1 VENNLLF
8 RGTNSK
14 KGFAAGKYHFEF
26 RTPFQPKA
34 RGQGR
39 GNSGVYVQ
47 GVEVQVLDSFG
58 LDGKNN
64 ECGAFYGSR
73 APDVNMCF
81 PPLSWQTY
89 DIEIKA
95 DDKGQTVAT
104 VLHNGVKV
112 HDNYV
117 IRKDKPK
124 PTNINLQDHGDY
136 VVYRNIW
143 VQEAK

>member
-1 VENNLLF
+1 
-8 RGTNSK
+8 
-14 KGFAAGKYHFEF
+14 
-26 RTPFQPKA
+26 
-34 RGQGR
+34 

-95 DDKGQTVAT
+95 DDKGQTDAT
-104 VLHNGVKV
+104 VLHNGGKV
-112 HDNYV
+112 HENFV
-117 IRKDKPK
+117 ISKDKPK
-124 PTNINLQDHGDY
+124 PANINLQDHGDY